1 MPIQQVGEEVSIV
14 GSYKHMLYEADNF
27 YIISVDAPY
36 DSSRFPMESNGERVE
51 FVAKGRFSA
60 PDYVGQ
66 TLELVGEWRFD
77 QKYKA
82 YTLSVQY
89 TIPSLPKTSEGTISF
104 LKSVRGIGNKI
115 AARICDEFKGNLHNV
130 TLDEDLLTASI
141 KGVTRA
147 KAAALCGAIRRINS
161 VAELTKLLRDM
172 VPGDTIRR
180 ISVKYGSKALD
191 MATGSPYKMVD
202 DRAIPFKEADAV
214 ALALGWGKDDET
226 RLRAGIIS
234 SMRGIKAR
242 TSSIIVDKQKLLAMA
257 IQVLG
262 VTEDVITQTLEQLYK
277 ERLLVSAAS
286 YCYLVGDYLTEKA
299 LSKKI
304 VDFSTALVPPSEVTR
319 YLNKFEEWKTE
330 HPQMVLADKQS
341 EGVKAVAEHQLS
353 IITGGPGTGKTAT
366 LKAIMETY
374 RKAYPK
380 SNITLMAPTGL
391 ASKRMSEACDLS
403 ASTIHKTL
411 GLIPADTDAGFDD
424 SDGLSIDGGLVIID
438 EFSMVDIYL
447 SRFLFDAIMFAPDT
461 RIVIVGDV
469 DQLPSVSA
477 GAVLDAMIASGEV
490 KVTRLDRNFR
500 QEAGSAIIEAAR
512 AINDG
517 DKNLQLN
524 VGNFQFREISNKD
537 IAVETAQILEEVKR
551 AFVWSMKHFGIEQTY
566 VLAPQRKA
574 VIKDK
579 QTTPETL
586 LSTQSLNPILRD
598 IANPPAADKAFYKS
612 GSRVLRIGDRVMNR
626 KNTLEVLNGEIG
638 YIKKIETIDVPVITV
653 DYDGIEVEYT
663 PDRLKQLDLA
673 YAVTVHKSQGCE
685 YDSVIYPT
693 SLVQGMMLQRNL
705 LYTAVTRAKR
715 NVLIL
720 GSKESIDKAIQT
732 KGSKSKRDLLAA
744 RIIRTVQNRK
754 DAKKTPA

>member
-1 MPIQQVGEEVSIV
+1 MPIQVGEEVSIV

-36 DSSRFPMESNGERVE
+36 DPFRFPVESSEKRVE
-51 FVAKGRFSA
+51 FVAKGRFST

-66 TLELVGEWRFD
+66 TLEFVGEWRFD

-115 AARICDEFKGNLHNV
+115 AARICDEFKGNLQNV
-130 TLDEDLLTASI
+130 TLDEDWLTASI

-286 YCYLVGDYLTEKA
+286 YCYLVEDYLAEKE

-304 VDFSTALVPPSEVTR
+304 VDFSIAEVPPSEVTR
-319 YLNKFEEWKTE
+319 YLNKFEEWKAE

-341 EGVKAVAEHQLS
+341 EGVKAVAAHQLS

-391 ASKRMSEACDLS
+391 ASKRMSEACALS

-447 SRFLFDAIMFAPDT
+447 SRFLLDAIMFAPDT

-500 QEAGSAIIEAAR
+500 QEAGSAIIDAAH
-512 AINDG
+512 AINAG

-537 IAVETAQILEEVKR
+537 ITVETAQILEEVKR
-551 AFVWSMKHFGIEQTY
+551 AFVWSMKHFGLEQTY

-612 GSRVLRIGDRVMNR
+612 GSRVFRVGDRVMNR

-754 DAKKTPA
+754 DAQKAPA